1 MRDVTPGSGSHRDA
15 AADGLYTQNDCGP
28 SRGSKQWR
36 FRSAER
42 FLHCEAIE
50 ILTGL
55 KRLRHKTQD
64 AKKQRGTLNRDQR
77 RGRGGRGL
85 VMITALAA
93 LPSEKQKPRTAAE
106 TFTVTLCFTESI

>member
-1 MRDVTPGSGSHRDA
+1 MTPGSGSHRDA

-28 SRGSKQWR
+28 SRGSRQWR

-55 KRLRHKTQD
+55 KRLRHKAQD
-64 AKKQRGTLNRDQR
+64 TR
-77 RGRGGRGL
+77 RKEAARHTEQGSEEGPGGRGL

-106 TFTVTLCFTESI
+106 TFTVTLCFTESV